1 VPRRDVGFDGK
12 LQLAELAAQAPV
24 TQLQADGRGEGRI
37 HSPKIAQ
44 PFCSAMPWE
53 VIDLHLPVSRRRL
66 VWVPPDRAAGAELVA
81 AGTTATATAATIAI
95 GPGPEATP
103 LP

>member
-1 VPRRDVGFDGK
+1 
-12 LQLAELAAQAPV
+12 
-24 TQLQADGRGEGRI
+24 
-37 HSPKIAQ
+37 
-44 PFCSAMPWE
+44 MPWE